1 MLDLIIHSWYKQQK
15 TIDDIKIFKLVLLIL
30 FMITLFITNF
40 IFYIIL
46 KSDNKFDSFVVA
58 NIFSL
63 LLTQYNL
70 PTIQEGLKVEKI
82 KSFFLLGNFYK
93 YIFFSIISKNFLLIT
108 FILVALVNI
117 PAFLFTDQ
125 LNILLIIYLLFFQS
139 NLFLFRFSNKK
150 TKINL
155 CLLNI
160 LYLLFIYINN
170 SLVNIIICILNVI
183 IYKFM
188 LKNIFL
194 YNFLSKNYKNIHED
208 SSTDNFFFYIITF
221 LKRIKTGEYIEII
234 VTSLVGIV
242 LYKFSGIKY
251 LSYLL
256 VIFFITKLQLIIEN
270 KQIQYKETYLK
281 NAFYNSLYISTNRKI
296 LYSTELKT
304 LIIEFLTL
312 TIISIYLLF
321 DKGPCLYIFIW
332 MLNISLLMY
341 LNLSKVLKTFY
352 YFLDNKHFF
361 KGTILNIVLI
371 YLILIHLNFDIIFK
385 YLHITN
391 ISDLTIEFIKLFFI
405 LICIIIKFE
414 KLFMLKNYGGKDE
427 TQF

>member
-93 YIFFSIISKNFLLIT
+93 YIFFSIISKNFLLI
-108 FILVALVNI
+108 
-117 PAFLFTDQ
+117 
-125 LNILLIIYLLFFQS
+125 IYLLFFQS

-194 YNFLSKNYKNIHED
+194 YNFLSKNYKNIQED